1 MDFRN
6 HLQGGECVTESKND
20 GLDGRGYR
28 QFAHALQNIF
38 FYHGDDKFKKKNGK
52 VKRGGEHA
60 FFKKVQ
66 REGHVII

>member
-1 MDFRN
+1 MSLKARMMDWM
-6 HLQGGECVTESKND
+6 GGDIGN
-20 GLDGRGYR
+20 LLMHYR
-28 QFAHALQNIF
+28 TYF
-38 FYHGDDKFKKKNGK
+38 FIMVMTSLKKKNGK